1 MKNHLAALLLLP
13 AAIAFAQANGFPA
26 DVTTPSAADIQQ
38 HLSGKAFDIKL
49 GDGSA
54 WHVQY
59 DTSGNYDF
67 KSSKGFADHGDWQAQ
82 DGKVCSKGS
91 KIPYS
96 CNDVRMKGNDM
107 YLKRDNGEVVEFV
120 EAR

>member
-1 MKNHLAALLLLP
+1 MKTRLAILLLLP
-13 AAIAFAQANGFPA
+13 TTIAFAQSSGFPA
-26 DVTTPSAADIQQ
+26 DATTPSAADIQQ
-38 HLSGKAFDIKL
+38 HLTGKAFDIKL
-49 GDGSA
+49 ADGSM

-59 DTSGNYDF
+59 GNSGDYDF

-96 CNDVRMKGNDM
+96 CNDVRMKGNDL
-107 YLKRDNGEVVEFV
+107 YLKRDSGEIVEFV